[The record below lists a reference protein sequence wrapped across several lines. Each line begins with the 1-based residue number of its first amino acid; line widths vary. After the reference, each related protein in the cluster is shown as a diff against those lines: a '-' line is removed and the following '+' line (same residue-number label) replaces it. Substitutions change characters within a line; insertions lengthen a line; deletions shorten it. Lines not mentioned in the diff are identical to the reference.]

1 VPASTTNKTPASI
14 EKAMENAKQRV
25 IDGLKDTEFRDIADL
40 VCKLFVKYMKEDMKL

>member
-1 VPASTTNKTPASI
+1 MNKTPASI

-40 VCKLFVKYMKEDMKL
+40 ACKLFVRYLKEELKL